1 MKSLSSPVPVEEN
14 RRLRILAEYKLLDTP
29 PTEEFDRLV
38 NLAARLFKVPIA
50 LISLIDRDRQFFKA
64 RVGPDLRET
73 RRADSFCTTTILSN
87 DILLVPD
94 ALNAPHFAPN
104 PLVTKPPHVRFY
116 VGKPLLAPTGERL
129 GTVCLMD
136 TKPRHVFTETDRANL
151 SDLAT
156 LVMARM
162 EAHRLEQTKSDSK
175 ARFENIAATS
185 PDAIICSDEH
195 GRITFWNR
203 SAEKI
208 FGYLADETLNQPGS
222 IIVPDNWRKIYEKE
236 LLRLRQGE
244 RMKLADRTI
253 ELSALRKDGTEFP
266 AEFSL
271 STWVEADT
279 THIGAIVRDITERR
293 HHEERLFQL
302 ASLDAL
308 TNLANRE
315 MWRARLAQT
324 LANETPAT
332 ILLIELDDFKE
343 INDTFGHSAGDAA
356 LKHIAQ
362 QLKSTFPNAIKLARF
377 GGDEFMALLP
387 GNGVQAARRAAQT
400 LINVFATPY
409 NFAGQS
415 FDTSISIGV
424 VLAPTH
430 GTSAED
436 ILSAADL
443 ALYKAKSSGKGYYE
457 VFSPALREVAVARR
471 SFERELRL
479 AFENDE
485 FELFYQPQVSTH
497 TRQLTGAEALIRW
510 NHPTRGLLTPL
521 SFIDV
526 LNEKPS
532 APAIG
537 EWILQTACRQAV
549 RWQATIPDFRISVN
563 LFEAQLRTNRLLY
576 TISALLAETG
586 LPASSLELEIV
597 ETSLLRNEA
606 VTKNLFR
613 GLRNIGVGLAFD
625 DYGTGYASLSLL
637 KTYPVSRLK
646 IDRSFIHHVYE
657 YAGNAAL
664 VRAIIYLAKNF
675 GLDVIAEGV
684 ETEEQFI
691 FLKNNECPEIQG
703 YLFGRPVSA
712 ETFTAQ
718 FIEHKGPL
726 NFPHARQAVNAG
738 STEQLM
744 TGKDGP

>member
-1 MKSLSSPVPVEEN
+1 MKSLSSPVPVEEDH
-14 RRLRILAEYKLLDTP
+14 RLRLLAEYKLLDTP
-29 PTEEFDRLV
+29 PTEEFDQLV

-64 RVGPDLRET
+64 RVGIDIRET
-73 RRADSFCTTTILSN
+73 RRADSFCTNTILSN

-94 ALNAPHFAPN
+94 TLNAPHFAPN
-104 PLVTKPPHVRFY
+104 PFVTHPPYVRFY
-116 VGKPLLAPTGERL
+116 AGKPLLAPTGERL

-136 TKPRHVFTETDRANL
+136 TKPRHAFTENDRANL

-162 EAHRLEQTKSDSK
+162 EAHRLEHTQSVGK

-208 FGYLADETLNQPGS
+208 FGYLAHETLNQPGS
-222 IIVPDNWRKIYEKE
+222 IILPDNWRKVYEAA
-236 LLRLRQGE
+236 LLRLQQGE

-271 STWVEADT
+271 STWIEADS

-302 ASLDAL
+302 ASLDSL
-308 TNLANRE
+308 TNLASRE
-315 MWRARLAQT
+315 IWRARLAQT
-324 LANETPAT
+324 LADETPAT

-343 INDTFGHSAGDAA
+343 INDTFGHAAGDAA

-362 QLKSTFPNAIKLARF
+362 HIKSTFPNAIKLARF
-377 GGDEFMALLP
+377 GGDEFVALLP
-387 GNGVQAARRAAQT
+387 GNDVQAAQRAAQT
-400 LINVFATPY
+400 LINTVTTP
-409 NFAGQS
+409 FTFTGQS
-415 FDTSISIGV
+415 FETNISIGV
-424 VLAPTH
+424 VLAPMH

-443 ALYKAKSSGKGYYE
+443 ALHKAKSAGKRYYE
-457 VFSPALREVAVARR
+457 VFSPTLRKVAVARR

-479 AFENDE
+479 AFENGE
-485 FELFYQPQVSTH
+485 FELFYQAQVSAH
-497 TRQLTGAEALIRW
+497 TRLLTGAEALIRW
-510 NHPTRGLLTPL
+510 NHPTRGLLTPV

-526 LNEKPS
+526 LNEKQS

-537 EWILQTACRQAV
+537 EWILHTACRQAV
-549 RWQATIPDFRISVN
+549 GWQATIPDFRIGVN
-563 LFEAQLRTNRLLY
+563 LFEAQLRTNRLLS
-576 TISALLAETG
+576 TVSSLLAETG

-597 ETSLLRNEA
+597 ETSFLRNEA
-606 VTKNLFR
+606 VTKKLFHNLR
-613 GLRNIGVGLAFD
+613 DIGVGLAFD

-646 IDRSFIHHVYE
+646 IDRSFIRHVCE
-657 YAGNAAL
+657 NTGSAAL
-664 VRAIIYLAKNF
+664 VKAIIYLAKNF
-675 GLDVIAEGV
+675 DLDVIAEGV
-684 ETEEQFI
+684 ETEEQI
-691 FLKNNECPEIQG
+691 LFLKNNKCLEVQG

-718 FIEHKGPL
+718 FVEHKGPL
-726 NFPHARQAVNAG
+726 NVPHARQQA
-738 STEQLM
+738 STASTAQGM
-744 TGKDGP
+744 ADRDGP